1 MINNKERVEKLLL
14 KNPSDLSLAE
24 QIEIANYRR
33 DEKLKNP
40 IIEIKPKQEIRY
52 SYYGRSKNK

>member
-1 MINNKERVEKLLL
+1 MIDKKAQVEKLLL

-33 DEKLKNP
+33 DEKIKNP
-40 IIEIKPKQEIRY
+40 IIEIKPKQETRY